1 VRKTLLALL
10 LLALA
15 AVACVRDTPEV
26 IVITATFL
34 PEEATSIGSLPL
46 ATALPAGQSTQ
57 ISFPTALPQGQ
68 PTFYVVQPGDTLTI
82 IAEENG
88 TTIETLLEINDIA
101 NPDTLFVGQTIE
113 LPSTPLVDGPDYV
126 MLPDSKMVRAPGS
139 SEFDV
144 QAFVQAQNRFIS
156 RATDEVNNE
165 VLTAAQ
171 IINRVALEYSVDPR
185 LLLALIEYLGGWVSR
200 ETVAES
206 EEDNPLGAPAYANGV
221 PREGLYL
228 QLAWAADNLNRG
240 YYASQAE
247 QMRTLELADGT
258 RIRLNQTI
266 NAATTGL
273 QYLFSRIHG
282 YSQWMKDVSMEGLVV
297 TYRALF
303 GDPFQNAFEPL
314 VPDDLVQPALLL
326 PFEESQTWF
335 YTGGPH
341 GGWGSGSA
349 WAAVD
354 FAPPDDLE
362 TVTSSC
368 YVSAFYAT
376 AAASGVIARVDEGT
390 VILDLDGDG
399 DESTGWTILYLHIA
413 SEGRINAGA
422 RVSPGDRIGKP
433 SCEGG
438 FSNGTHMHI
447 ARRYNGEWIPADCA
461 TCNLHPRPSFVIG
474 AWAVE
479 GLPNQE
485 YQGFMTNGSRRIVA
499 EQGRNI
505 ADNRITWQ

>member
-1 VRKTLLALL
+1 
-10 LLALA
+10 
-15 AVACVRDTPEV
+15 
-26 IVITATFL
+26 
-34 PEEATSIGSLPL
+34 
-46 ATALPAGQSTQ
+46 
-57 ISFPTALPQGQ
+57 
-68 PTFYVVQPGDTLTI
+68 
-82 IAEENG
+82 
-88 TTIETLLEINDIA
+88 
-101 NPDTLFVGQTIE
+101 
-113 LPSTPLVDGPDYV
+113 
-126 MLPDSKMVRAPGS
+126 M
-139 SEFDV
+139 
-144 QAFVQAQNRFIS
+144 
-156 RATDEVNNE
+156 
-165 VLTAAQ
+165 
-171 IINRVALEYSVDPR
+171 
-185 LLLALIEYLGGWVSR
+185 
-200 ETVAES
+200 
-206 EEDNPLGAPAYANGV
+206 
-221 PREGLYL
+221 

-413 SEGRINAGA
+413 SEGRVNAGA

-461 TCNLHPRPSFVIG
+461 TCILHPRPSFVIG

-485 YQGFMTNGSRRIVA
+485 YQGYMTNGSRRIVA